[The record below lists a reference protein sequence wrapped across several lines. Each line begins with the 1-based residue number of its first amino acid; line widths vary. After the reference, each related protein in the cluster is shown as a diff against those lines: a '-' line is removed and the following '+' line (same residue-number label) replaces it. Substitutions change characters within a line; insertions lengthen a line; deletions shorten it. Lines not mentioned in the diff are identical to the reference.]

1 MEDPLIGEARE
12 VGRRLSLSSP
22 EPGFTIYTGETTVT
36 ITGGGRGGRNQ
47 ELALAAAVAVDGDDE
62 LSIATL
68 ATDGV
73 DGPTDAAGAI
83 IDGGT
88 VARGHQAGLVPA
100 IHLYRNDSYPFLK
113 ATRDLLFTGPTGTNV
128 GDLVVVS
135 RQIDRTG

>member
-100 IHLYRNDSYPFLK
+100 IHLSRNDSYPFLK